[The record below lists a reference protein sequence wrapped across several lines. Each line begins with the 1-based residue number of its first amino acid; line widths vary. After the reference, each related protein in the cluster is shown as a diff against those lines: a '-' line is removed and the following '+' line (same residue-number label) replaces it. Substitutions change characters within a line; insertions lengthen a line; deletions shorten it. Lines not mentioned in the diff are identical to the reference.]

1 MWKYKDGVLSSID
14 DIPDDAV
21 GFVYKITHIPTGK
34 KYIGKKTLKHKKT
47 RPPLKG
53 YKRKRVEYVESDWK
67 TYYGSHEG
75 IKELL
80 KENKQDE
87 FHREIIDFAK
97 TKKYL
102 SYLETKIQF
111 QLGVLEKQSEYF
123 NSNILGKW
131 YPRDIED

>member
-1 MWKYKDGVLSSID
+1 MWKYKDSEISSID
-14 DIPDDAV
+14 DMPNDVI
-21 GFVYKITHIPTGK
+21 GFVYEITHIPTGK

-80 KENKQDE
+80 KENKQNE
-87 FHREIIDFAK
+87 FHREIIEFAK

-111 QLGVLEKQSEYF
+111 QNSVLEKQSEYF

-131 YPRDIED
+131 YPKDIED

>member
-1 MWKYKDGVLSSID
+1 MWKYKDSEISSID
-14 DIPDDAV
+14 DMPKDSV
-21 GFVYKITHIPTGK
+21 GFVYQITHIPTGK
-34 KYIGKKTLKHKKT
+34 KYIGKKILKHKKT

-75 IKELL
+75 IKQLL
-80 KENKQDE
+80 KENSEND
-87 FHREIIDFAK
+87 FYREIIDFAT

-102 SYLETKIQF
+102 SYLETKYQF

>member
-1 MWKYKDGVLSSID
+1 MWKYKDGVISSID
-14 DIPDDAV
+14 DMPDDAV
-21 GFVYKITHIPTGK
+21 GFVYEITHIPTGK

>member
-1 MWKYKDGVLSSID
+1 MWKYKDSEISSID
-14 DIPDDAV
+14 DMPKDTV
-21 GFVYKITHIPTGK
+21 GFVYQITHIPTGK
-34 KYIGKKTLKHKKT
+34 KYIGKKILKHKKT

-75 IKELL
+75 IKQLL
-80 KENKQDE
+80 KENSEND
-87 FHREIIDFAK
+87 FHREIIDFAT

-102 SYLETKIQF
+102 SYLETKYQF

>member
-1 MWKYKDGVLSSID
+1 MWKYKDDVISSID
-14 DIPDDAV
+14 DMPDDVV
-21 GFVYKITHIPTGK
+21 GFVYEITHIPTGK

>member
-1 MWKYKDGVLSSID
+1 MWKYKDSEISSID
-14 DIPDDAV
+14 DMPKDSV
-21 GFVYKITHIPTGK
+21 GFVYQITHIPTGK
-34 KYIGKKTLKHKKT
+34 KYIGKKILKHKKT

-75 IKELL
+75 IKQLL
-80 KENKQDE
+80 KENNEND
-87 FHREIIDFAK
+87 FYREIIDFAT

-102 SYLETKIQF
+102 SYLETKYQF

>member
-1 MWKYKDGVLSSID
+1 MWKYKDSEISSID
-14 DIPDDAV
+14 DMPKDSV
-21 GFVYKITHIPTGK
+21 GFVYQITHIPTGK
-34 KYIGKKTLKHKKT
+34 KYIGKKILKHKKT

-75 IKELL
+75 IKQLL
-80 KENKQDE
+80 KENSEND
-87 FHREIIDFAK
+87 FHREIIDFAT

-102 SYLETKIQF
+102 SYLETKYQF

>member
-1 MWKYKDGVLSSID
+1 MWKYKDSEISSID
-14 DIPDDAV
+14 DMPNDSV
-21 GFVYKITHIPTGK
+21 GFVYQITHIPTGK
-34 KYIGKKTLKHKKT
+34 KYIGKKILKHKKT

-75 IKELL
+75 IKQLL
-80 KENKQDE
+80 KENSEND
-87 FHREIIDFAK
+87 FYREIIDFAT

-102 SYLETKIQF
+102 SYLETKYQF

>member
-1 MWKYKDGVLSSID
+1 MWKYKDSEISSID
-14 DIPDDAV
+14 DIPSDAV
-21 GFVYKITHIPTGK
+21 GFVYEITHIPTGK

-80 KENKQDE
+80 KENKQNE

-102 SYLETKIQF
+102 SYLETKYQF

>member
-1 MWKYKDGVLSSID
+1 MWKYKDSEISSID
-14 DIPDDAV
+14 DMPNDSV
-21 GFVYKITHIPTGK
+21 GFVYQITHIPTGK
-34 KYIGKKTLKHKKT
+34 KYIGKKILKHKKT

-75 IKELL
+75 IKQLL
-80 KENKQDE
+80 KENSEND
-87 FHREIIDFAK
+87 FDREIIDFAT

-102 SYLETKIQF
+102 SYLETKYQF

>member
-1 MWKYKDGVLSSID
+1 MWIYRDKEISSID
-14 DIPDDAV
+14 DMPDDV
-21 GFVYKITHIPTGK
+21 IGFVYEITHIPTGK

-75 IKELL
+75 IKQLL
-80 KENKQDE
+80 KENKEDE
-87 FHREIIDFAK
+87 FHREIIDFAT

>member
-1 MWKYKDGVLSSID
+1 MWKYKDSEISSID
-14 DIPDDAV
+14 DMPSDAV
-21 GFVYKITHIPTGK
+21 GFVYEITHIPTGK

-80 KENKQDE
+80 KENKQNE

-102 SYLETKIQF
+102 SYLETKYQF

>member
-1 MWKYKDGVLSSID
+1 MWKYKDDEISSID
-14 DIPDDAV
+14 DMPSDSV
-21 GFVYKITHIPTGK
+21 GFVYEITHIPTGK
-34 KYIGKKTLKHKKT
+34 KYIGKKILKHKKT

-67 TYYGSHEG
+67 TYYGSHDG

-80 KENKQDE
+80 KENKQNE

-102 SYLETKIQF
+102 SYLETKYQF

>member
-1 MWKYKDGVLSSID
+1 MWKYKDSEISSID
-14 DIPDDAV
+14 DMPNDVI
-21 GFVYKITHIPTGK
+21 GFVYEITHIPTGK

-80 KENKQDE
+80 KENKQNE
-87 FHREIIDFAK
+87 FHREIIELAK

-111 QLGVLEKQSEYF
+111 QNSVLEKQSEYF

-131 YPRDIED
+131 YPKDIED

>member
-1 MWKYKDGVLSSID
+1 MWKYKDSEISSID
-14 DIPDDAV
+14 DIPNDAV
-21 GFVYKITHIPTGK
+21 GFVYEITHIPTGK

-80 KENKQDE
+80 KENKQNE

-102 SYLETKIQF
+102 SYLETKYQF